1 MNGLA
6 LITDMEYIKV
16 GNKDFMPDGRKLSSR
31 HLVLTEGLS
40 PCECSMLR
48 QKREKNGTGICH
60 VMQGKESKP
69 VPMIP

>member
-6 LITDMEYIKV
+6 LITDMESIKV

-40 PCECSMLR
+40 PCEC
-48 QKREKNGTGICH
+48 
-60 VMQGKESKP
+60 
-69 VPMIP
+69 VPMIPEYTTNRKWTSSTFDL